1 MISKCE
7 IKNMQQVECRKSVS
21 DIRVFSNEEG
31 RQGGKVLSQYLK
43 ENIFIKINLG
53 RSNTQLS

>member
-7 IKNMQQVECRKSVS
+7 IKNKQQVECRKSVS